1 MVVLVLE
8 ISGVARLLWKE
19 MEILR
24 LDQVLEISRDPLLAS
39 SREMEMLE
47 ISRDPL
53 LASSREMEI
62 LTLLIFWRQEI
73 WWPVAGDPPIF
84 SI

>member
-39 SREMEMLE
+39 SREME
-47 ISRDPL
+47 
-53 LASSREMEI
+53 I